1 MAILESRTKHSTC
14 KQTVS
19 NQRIIK
25 KISGGKCCP
34 VSLLVSEMT
43 APIDISSYCSCSVMT
58 SSTRSHS
65 QYRKGQIEK
74 CKRERDGNILYLLWC
89 KCMTSDNIPLQS
101 LCYMQVDTESPQIS
115 AESKHSSF
123 CKTITS

>member
-1 MAILESRTKHSTC
+1 MNFGLETPVFCKHKHNQASINMMQKSFFYKVKHQNMAILKSRTEHSTC

-25 KISGGKCCP
+25 KISRGKCCP

-43 APIDISSYCSCSVMT
+43 APIDTSSYCSCSVMT

-65 QYRKGQIEK
+65 QYRKGRRK
-74 CKRERDGNILYLLWC
+74 SKREREKWSYI
-89 KCMTSDNIPLQS
+89 
-101 LCYMQVDTESPQIS
+101 V
-115 AESKHSSF
+115 SSVVQM
-123 CKTITS
+123 